1 MLFLEIR
8 IPTIQQQKQAII
20 NQYRKMTAIAPVEN
34 KRAIQGIKNAIEA
47 TKFSLKYWEKQME
60 IIKEACC
67 LGKQA
72 VIEMEAKG
80 GSIVCPAIRYKAD
93 CDSRR
98 RAACFIRLEKE
109 KLIRSESSL
118 KNRQQKEVAEL
129 ESEAIILPRI
139 NRLPE
144 HIVAIIGEYS
154 PAVANVRLQGKISRL
169 YLLIAADS
177 WLANKSDLQN
187 YTGKQLWKIFQN
199 THQYTR
205 GSSQRSQAKGQAIIA
220 IRRFYCYEVKDLT
233 KSLERKWAFLQNIKE
248 YRTMFVA
255 GLPKGQ
261 RAKFAKSQAE
271 LTNV

>member
-1 MLFLEIR
+1 MT
-8 IPTIQQQKQAII
+8 TI
-20 NQYRKMTAIAPVEN
+20 TPLEN
-34 KRAIQGIKNAIEA
+34 KRAIQGIKTSIEGTA
-47 TKFSLKYWEKQME
+47 FALKYWETQIVYLRE
-60 IIKEACC
+60 SCC

-80 GSIVCPAIRYKAD
+80 GSIVCPANKYRVF
-93 CDSRR
+93 CDNRR
-98 RAACFIRLEKE
+98 RASRNIREKKE
-109 KLIRSESSL
+109 QLVKYEAEL
-118 KNRQQKEVAEL
+118 KFYQQKEVAEL

-154 PAVANVRLQGKISRL
+154 PAVAKVRYQGKIDRL
-169 YLLIAADS
+169 CLLIATDS

-187 YTGKQLWKIFQN
+187 YTGKQLWKIYQN

-205 GSSQRSQAKGQAIIA
+205 GSSQTSEAKGQAILA
-220 IRRFYCYEVKDLT
+220 ILRFYCYYTEDLT